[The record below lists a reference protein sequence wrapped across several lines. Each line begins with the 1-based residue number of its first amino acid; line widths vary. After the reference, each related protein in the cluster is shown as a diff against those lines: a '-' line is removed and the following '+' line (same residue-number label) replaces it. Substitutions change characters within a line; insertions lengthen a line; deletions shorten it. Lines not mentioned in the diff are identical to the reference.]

1 MAELKHCPFC
11 GGEAKLKPF
20 KSGIF
25 SKPIYYVVC
34 RCCGCQTAVQLEEAD
49 AVEAWN
55 RDALPSA
62 DAVEVVRCK
71 DCIYWNSGENEVEK
85 WEHCKLHDID
95 IGPHAFCS
103 LGDRRGRPN
112 A

>member
-1 MAELKHCPFC
+1 MAELKRCPFC

-20 KSGIF
+20 KSGLF
-25 SKPIYYVVC
+25 SKPVYYVVC

-71 DCIYWNSGENEVEK
+71 DCRDGGHCEVESLLREIEK
-85 WEHCKLHDID
+85 ID
-95 IGPHAFCS
+95 NPYCAG
-103 LGDRRGRPN
+103 GKRRAAPN